1 MEIHPEVTSG
11 EPEGASGQAGPV
23 TTKRLNGS
31 QWVNALEQFSDP
43 DNYVAMTAV
52 VFVLMFYVTMVYGPI
67 AAYLVELFPA
77 KVRYTSLSVP
87 YHFGNGWFGGGIPF
101 IATALVTAF
110 GGGDNT
116 VDYQGLWYPI
126 IIALMTVVIGSIFL
140 KETYHVRI
148 WDEVTGEPATTSR
161 PAEVDVRDG
170 AVPQAPSRS

>member
-1 MEIHPEVTSG
+1 
-11 EPEGASGQAGPV
+11 
-23 TTKRLNGS
+23 
-31 QWVNALEQFSDP
+31 
-43 DNYVAMTAV
+43 MTAV